1 MTHNSTRFTT
11 RKMPHAMGGIF
22 RGRFVLT
29 ALAIVIAV
37 LQGCAHTDV
46 SSTDAVALYD
56 AIERDDVGYV
66 RAAVQSGALGVNQSI
81 PVPGY
86 AEGAP
91 VITIAARSAALG
103 ILRYLIAA
111 GADVNA
117 RTSIGETALMLAAFF
132 SSEEGGR
139 GRSPRERH
147 DDAVRMLIAA
157 GADLD
162 NHAHHYTPLCYAAYH
177 GHDTA
182 VSLLLARGAR
192 VNGPAEDG
200 GTYVNTPLMMA
211 AIQGHMSTALQL
223 LRAGADP
230 TIRVHGGH
238 TAAELAA
245 KYRHVELAHLL
256 RCAER
261 HGRHGFEQ
269 HHCRGGMSE
278 QPTSR
283 MSAENQPSPRHR

>member
-1 MTHNSTRFTT
+1 
-11 RKMPHAMGGIF
+11 MGGTF
-22 RGRFVLT
+22 RERL
-29 ALAIVIAV
+29 ALSALVILIAV
-37 LQGCAHTDV
+37 VQGCAHTDF
-46 SSTDAVALYD
+46 SRTDAVAFYD
-56 AIERDDVGYV
+56 AIERDDVAYI
-66 RAAVQSGALGVNQSI
+66 RAAVQSGALNVNQSI
-81 PVPGY
+81 SVPGY
-86 AEGAP
+86 VEGAP
-91 VITIAARSAALG
+91 VITVAARSAALG

-132 SSEEGGR
+132 SSEDGGR

-147 DDAVRMLIAA
+147 DEAVRMLIAA
-157 GADLD
+157 GADID

-223 LRAGADP
+223 LSAGADP

-238 TAAELAA
+238 TAAEFAA
-245 KYRHVELAHLL
+245 KYRHAELAHLL

-261 HGRHGFEQ
+261 HGKHGFEQ
-269 HHCRGGMSE
+269 RHCRGGMSE
-278 QPTSR
+278 QRTPR
-283 MSAENQPSPRHR
+283 ISAENQP

>member
-1 MTHNSTRFTT
+1 
-11 RKMPHAMGGIF
+11 MGGI
-22 RGRFVLT
+22 
-29 ALAIVIAV
+29 ALKRLAVAAFAVAIAV

-46 SSTDAVALYD
+46 GSTDAVALYD

-66 RAAVQSGALGVNQSI
+66 RAAVQSGAVSVNQSI
-81 PVPGY
+81 SVPGY

-91 VITIAARSAALG
+91 LSTVAARSAALR
-103 ILRYLIAA
+103 ILRYLIST

-117 RTSIGETALMLAAFF
+117 RTSIGETGLMLAAFF
-132 SSEEGGR
+132 SGEDRDR
-139 GRSPRERH
+139 GRSLRERH
-147 DDAVRMLIAA
+147 DEAVRMLIAA
-157 GADLD
+157 GAEID
-162 NHAHHYTPLCYAAYH
+162 NHPHHYTALCYAAYH

-192 VNGPAEDG
+192 VDGPAENG

-230 TIRVHGGH
+230 AIRVHGGH
-238 TAAELAA
+238 TAAEFAA
-245 KYRHVELAHLL
+245 KYRHAELARLL

-261 HGRHGFEQ
+261 HGRQGFAE

-278 QPTSR
+278 RRPTVI
-283 MSAENQPSPRHR
+283 SADK